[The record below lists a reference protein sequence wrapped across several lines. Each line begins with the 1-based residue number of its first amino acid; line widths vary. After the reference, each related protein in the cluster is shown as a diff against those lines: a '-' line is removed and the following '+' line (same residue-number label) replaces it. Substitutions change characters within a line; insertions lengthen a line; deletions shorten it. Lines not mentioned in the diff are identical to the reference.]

1 MVEEQTYEAI
11 LRRMMDR
18 IPDGMDKRE
27 GKDHLR
33 CVGPLR
39 LSLPRCTWNW
49 GTP

>member
-11 LRRMMDR
+11 LQRMMDR

-27 GKDHLR
+27 GSIIYDALA
-33 CVGPLR
+33 PLR